1 MHRFART
8 QLAFTDILIL
18 AVIFFGE
25 ATVNAVSAYLSLRA
39 QGLDAPQTIDFSQE
53 TNYSGILMELAM
65 LLAAYLYLRWRRFDF
80 RVLNFA
86 VNRTTLPLTL
96 LFIVSAGAVCFG
108 FESAVAYLG
117 GDAPQE
123 DYAQAWQQWG
133 TQWIQ
138 YLHQITY
145 APHTLAMENITESA
159 AVADTPAHRIS
170 FSHFLFAL
178 LNGFYE
184 ELFFLGLIFAVHPR
198 ILPAAFAFSLFVRF
212 IFHVYQGII
221 GALSITTLGIVFYLY
236 RRKISTLV
244 PFMLAHSFF
253 DIYGLNMGYWLHLSG
268 G

>member
-25 ATVNAVSAYLSLRA
+25 ASVNAVSAYLSLRA

-108 FESAVAYLG
+108 FESAVAHLG
-117 GDAPQE
+117 GDAPQTA
-123 DYAQAWQQWG
+123 DAQAWQQWG
-133 TQWIQ
+133 AQWMN
-138 YLHQITY
+138 YLHQLTY
-145 APHTLAMENITESA
+145 APHTLAMDGMAESA
-159 AVADTPAHRIS
+159 MAAEAPAHSIS
-170 FSHFLFAL
+170 LSHLLFAL

-184 ELFFLGLIFAVHPR
+184 ELFFLGLVFAVRPR
-198 ILPAAFAFSLFVRF
+198 LLPAAFAFSLFVRF

-221 GALSITTLGIVFYLY
+221 GALSITTLGLVFYLY
-236 RRKISTLV
+236 RRKISTLI

-253 DIYGLNMGYWLHLSG
+253 DLYGLNMGYWLHLLG